1 MEVDRVSQMGGV
13 DHEQTPAWTRNKLRR
28 RKFTEDAEPAESD
41 QQEEEAQVEAAAE
54 SSTPAEDGEPRTLDL
69 MA

>member
-1 MEVDRVSQMGGV
+1 MEVDRISRMSGV

-28 RKFTEDAEPAESD
+28 RKFTEEVEPAETE
-41 QQEEEAQVEAAAE
+41 QQEAETAE
-54 SSTPAEDGEPRTLDL
+54 SSDPGDDARTLDL

>member
-1 MEVDRVSQMGGV
+1 MEVDRISQMSGV

-28 RKFTEDAEPAESD
+28 RKFAEEPEPTEIE
-41 QQEEEAQVEAAAE
+41 QQEAEAAQA
-54 SSTPAEDGEPRTLDL
+54 SEPGDEARTLDL

>member
-13 DHEQTPAWTRNKLRR
+13 DQEQTPAWTRNKLRR
-28 RKFTEDAEPAESD
+28 RKFTEEVELTEAER
-41 QQEEEAQVEAAAE
+41 QEAEAAEA
-54 SSTPAEDGEPRTLDL
+54 SEPGDDARTLDL

>member
-13 DHEQTPAWTRNKLRR
+13 DQEQTPAWTRNKLRR
-28 RKFTEDAEPAESD
+28 RRFVEEPEPTEIE
-41 QQEEEAQVEAAAE
+41 QQEAEAAQP
-54 SSTPAEDGEPRTLDL
+54 SEPGDDARTLDL